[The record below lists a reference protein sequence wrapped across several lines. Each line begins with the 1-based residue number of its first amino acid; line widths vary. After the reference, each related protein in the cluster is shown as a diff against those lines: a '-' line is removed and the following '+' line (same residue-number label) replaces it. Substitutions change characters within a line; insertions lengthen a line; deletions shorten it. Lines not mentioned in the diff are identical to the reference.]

1 MKRGSCQGLINMV
14 GCMGQMEFSAT
25 IKLITGEE
33 IFAIVTPC
41 EENDKDFLLLYEPVI
56 ISTVSTM
63 TGYGYKIEPWLK
75 TADDDIFIIER
86 NRIITLSEC
95 RDQELIKY
103 HEKFIRQKNK
113 MSSSNPYEEKLG
125 KDQGYVDTVKEMRE
139 KLEKLL

>member
-1 MKRGSCQGLINMV
+1 
-14 GCMGQMEFSAT
+14 MGQMEFSAT

-41 EENDKDFLLLYEPVI
+41 EENDKEFLLLYEPVI

-63 TGYGYKIEPWLK
+63 NGYGYKIEPWLK
-75 TADDDIFIIER
+75 TADDDVFIIER
-86 NRIITLSEC
+86 HRIITISEC
-95 RDQELIKY
+95 RDSDLIAY
-103 HEKFIRQKNK
+103 HEKFIKQKNK
-113 MSSSNPYEEKLG
+113 MISSNPYEEKLG

>member
-1 MKRGSCQGLINMV
+1 MR
-14 GCMGQMEFSAT
+14 QMEFSAT

-63 TGYGYKIEPWLK
+63 NGYGYKIEPWLK

>member
-1 MKRGSCQGLINMV
+1 
-14 GCMGQMEFSAT
+14 MGQMEFSAT

-41 EENDKDFLLLYEPVI
+41 EEDNKDLLLLYEPVI
-56 ISTVSTM
+56 ISTINTVN
-63 TGYGYKIEPWLK
+63 GYGYKIEPWLK
-75 TADDDIFIIER
+75 TADDDMFIIQKD
-86 NRIITLSEC
+86 RIITISEC
-95 RDQELIKY
+95 RDQDLISY

-113 MSSSNPYEEKLG
+113 LSYSNPYEEKLG

>member
-1 MKRGSCQGLINMV
+1 MR
-14 GCMGQMEFSAT
+14 QMEFSAT

-63 TGYGYKIEPWLK
+63 NGYGYKIEPWLK

-95 RDQELIKY
+95 KDQELIKY

-139 KLEKLL
+139 KLERLL

>member
-1 MKRGSCQGLINMV
+1 
-14 GCMGQMEFSAT
+14 MEFSAT

-41 EENDKDFLLLYEPVI
+41 EENNKEFLLLYEPVI

-103 HEKFIRQKNK
+103 HEKFINQKNK
-113 MSSSNPYEEKLG
+113 LVSSNPYEEKLG

-139 KLEKLL
+139 KLERLL